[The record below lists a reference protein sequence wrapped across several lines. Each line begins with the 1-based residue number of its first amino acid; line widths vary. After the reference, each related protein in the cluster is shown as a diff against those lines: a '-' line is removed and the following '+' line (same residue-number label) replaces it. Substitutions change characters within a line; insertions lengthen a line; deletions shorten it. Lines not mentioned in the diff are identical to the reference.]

1 MFRLLKLVFVGLIG
15 YAVYEFIRGLTE
27 GGDGG
32 SDRESGGPSSSPAL
46 SKALDTDAGRMNM
59 TGPARGERVKTSD
72 MTGES
77 VTHVVGRGV
86 VRKQGKDKVTK

>member
-59 TGPARGERVKTSD
+59 TARGERVKTSD
-72 MTGES
+72 TTGES